1 MATSKK
7 PDRLSDLTASL
18 AARTL
23 GGRATPPVELGA
35 SQAAATSPAIKP
47 VDALVPNQSVSLY
60 ESDLDL
66 LEQVRGWLSRRGV
79 RGCNASEAIRVCLR
93 LAAKEENGDALAEVC
108 RTARTK
114 DGRKT
119 RWKRD

>member
-7 PDRLSDLTASL
+7 PDKLADLTASL
-18 AARTL
+18 AARAV
-23 GGRATPPVELGA
+23 GGNAPLEGSAASQVVTPPR
-35 SQAAATSPAIKP
+35 PMKP

-66 LEQVRGWLSRRGV
+66 LEQVRNWLSKRGV
-79 RGCNASEAIRVCLR
+79 RGCNASEAIRLCLR
-93 LAAKEENGDALAEVC
+93 LAAKEENGDALADVC
-108 RTARTK
+108 RAARAR

-119 RWKRD
+119 RWKRG

>member
-1 MATSKK
+1 MATSRK
-7 PDRLSDLTASL
+7 PDKLADLTASL

-23 GGRATPPVELGA
+23 GGATIPPEGSVANQVATPPP
-35 SQAAATSPAIKP
+35 TKP

-66 LEQVRGWLSRRGV
+66 LEQVRSWLSKRGL
-79 RGCNASEAIRVCLR
+79 RGCNASEAIRACLR
-93 LAAKEENGDALAEVC
+93 LAAKEENGDALTAVC
-108 RTARTK
+108 RAARAK

>member
-1 MATSKK
+1 MAASRK
-7 PDRLSDLTASL
+7 PDKLADLTASL
-18 AARTL
+18 AARTA
-23 GGRATPPVELGA
+23 GGRVPPETSTGG
-35 SQAAATSPAIKP
+35 QAVAPPHPVKP

-79 RGCNASEAIRVCLR
+79 RGCNASEAIRLCLR
-93 LAAKEENGDALAEVC
+93 LAAKEENGDALADAC
-108 RTARTK
+108 RAARAK

-119 RWKRD
+119 RWQRD